1 MAGLLHDIRGALPE
15 SRRNSLWS
23 LMSRPAFDPVK
34 QFLQMMAVER
44 NAAKPTLEAYGRDL
58 EDLCETLAVN
68 ASGLLGLVE
77 GDISRYFAVLDE
89 RGLASSSM
97 QRKRSAIRQFYRFC
111 VSENL
116 CASDPSRKIAAAK
129 KGLSL
134 PKIVSR
140 AEIEALIEA
149 TEVKDVKQAARL
161 RCLIEMAYASG
172 MRISELVGL
181 RLDAVARDPAYLI
194 IKGKGGV
201 ERLVPLNPPAR
212 EAIRTYL
219 GIRGAFLQSKDQAN
233 PFLFASRGAE
243 GHLTRRRVGQLLDEA
258 AMNAGIDPARVSP
271 HVLRHAFATHLLEGG
286 ADLRVVQTLLGHA
299 DISTTQIYTH
309 VANERLREVVEM
321 HHPLAKR

>member
-1 MAGLLHDIRGALPE
+1 
-15 SRRNSLWS
+15 
-23 LMSRPAFDPVK
+23 MSRPAFDPVK

-44 NAAKPTLEAYGRDL
+44 NAARPTLDAYGRDL
-58 EDLCETLAVN
+58 ADLGETLNVAP
-68 ASGLLGLVE
+68 SGLLGLGE
-77 GDISRYFAVLDE
+77 ADIARYFAILDE

-97 QRKRSAIRQFYRFC
+97 QRKRSAVRQFYRFC

-116 CASDPSRKIAAAK
+116 CAGDPSRKIAAAR
-129 KGLSL
+129 KGLKL
-134 PKIVSR
+134 PKIISR
-140 AEIEALIEA
+140 DEIEALIEA
-149 TEVKDVKQAARL
+149 AGVKDITQAIRL

-172 MRISELVGL
+172 MRISELVSL
-181 RLDAVARDPAYLI
+181 RLDAVVRDPAFLI

-201 ERLVPLNPPAR
+201 ERLVPLNPSAR
-212 EAIRTYL
+212 EAIKAYL
-219 GIRGAFLQSKDQAN
+219 DIRGAFLPAKDQAN
-233 PFLFASRGAE
+233 PFLFASRGAD

-309 VANERLREVVEM
+309 VASERLREVVET
-321 HHPLAKR
+321 HHPLAKQP

>member
-1 MAGLLHDIRGALPE
+1 
-15 SRRNSLWS
+15 
-23 LMSRPAFDPVK
+23 MSRSAFDPLK

-44 NAAKPTLEAYGRDL
+44 NAAGPTLDAYGRDL
-58 EDLCETLAVN
+58 TDLADTLNVPP
-68 ASGLLGLVE
+68 SGLLGVGE
-77 GDISRYFAVLDE
+77 ADIAHYFSVLDE

-97 QRKRSAIRQFYRFC
+97 QRKRSAVRQFYRFC

-116 CASDPSRKIAAAK
+116 CAADPSRKIAAAR
-129 KGLSL
+129 KGLKL
-134 PKIVSR
+134 PKIISR
-140 AEIEALIEA
+140 DDIEALIEA
-149 TEVKDVKQAARL
+149 AGVKDVTQAIRL

-172 MRISELVGL
+172 MRISELVSL
-181 RLDAVARDPAYLI
+181 KVDAVARDPAFLI

-201 ERLVPLNPPAR
+201 ERLVPLNPAAR
-212 EAIRTYL
+212 EAIKAYL
-219 GIRGAFLQSKDQAN
+219 DIRGAFLQSKDQAN

-286 ADLRVVQTLLGHA
+286 ADLRTVQTLLGHA

-309 VANERLREVVEM
+309 VASERLREVVET
-321 HHPLAKR
+321 HHPLAKAR